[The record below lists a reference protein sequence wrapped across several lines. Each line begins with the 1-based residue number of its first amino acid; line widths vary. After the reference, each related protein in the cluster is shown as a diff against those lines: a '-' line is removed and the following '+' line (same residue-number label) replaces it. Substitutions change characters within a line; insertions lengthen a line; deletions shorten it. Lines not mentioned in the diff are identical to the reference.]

1 MLNTSKNLFNYNTN
15 QIKVDWWCWRSI
27 RVKVHVHPFSSSVPL
42 VISLSNGSYFRYSAM
57 SLSLAKK
64 EPFNLQSSHSSC
76 ITPLTCVLLDTYL
89 YHNMLRKTCC
99 VHHSDAVAGVLPLF
113 QNKRKTLFQHNKDR
127 MKANEYLFY
136 VLLFLILA
144 YGYPVRYID
153 QLSRSLSVE
162 YKRYGV
168 DVQCQVRPY
177 SVYQFFL
184 FFSRSVPSLLLLRF
198 VFLLTETKRK
208 ASF

>member
-1 MLNTSKNLFNYNTN
+1 MFNTSKNLFNYNTN
-15 QIKVDWWCWRSI
+15 QIKVAWWCWKSI
-27 RVKVHVHPFSSSVPL
+27 RVKVHIQPFSSSVPL
-42 VISLSNGSYFRYSAM
+42 VTSLSNGSYFRYYAM

-64 EPFNLQSSHSSC
+64 EPFNLQPSHSSC

-177 SVYQFFL
+177 SCLPVLPFFFL
-184 FFSRSVPSLLLLRF
+184 EIGSFFATFALCF
-198 VFLLTETKRK
+198 F
-208 ASF
+208 AYWN

>member
-1 MLNTSKNLFNYNTN
+1 M
-15 QIKVDWWCWRSI
+15 
-27 RVKVHVHPFSSSVPL
+27 
-42 VISLSNGSYFRYSAM
+42 
-57 SLSLAKK
+57 
-64 EPFNLQSSHSSC
+64 EP
-76 ITPLTCVLLDTYL
+76 
-89 YHNMLRKTCC
+89 
-99 VHHSDAVAGVLPLF
+99 
-113 QNKRKTLFQHNKDR
+113 
-127 MKANEYLFY
+127 NEYLFY